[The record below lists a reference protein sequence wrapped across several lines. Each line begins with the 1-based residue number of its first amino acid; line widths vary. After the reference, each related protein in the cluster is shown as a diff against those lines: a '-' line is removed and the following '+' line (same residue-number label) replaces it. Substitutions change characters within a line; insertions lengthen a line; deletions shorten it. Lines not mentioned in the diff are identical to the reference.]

1 MVYSEP
7 CQKVPSFKLKILS
20 PTKRPSNNV
29 MKEASR
35 RMLIESGGDGTSKSS
50 IGNTIKTLADKPAEP
65 LLKNYLYLEWTLI
78 YAEEEGDLLLV
89 FAKSEGQGKLQ
100 VGQTFTY
107 GQIKNIE
114 YEDNDSPNL
123 LLDVESSGGM
133 RRV

>member
-100 VGQTFTY
+100 VGKTFTY
-107 GQIKNIE
+107 G
-114 YEDNDSPNL
+114 
-123 LLDVESSGGM
+123 
-133 RRV
+133 